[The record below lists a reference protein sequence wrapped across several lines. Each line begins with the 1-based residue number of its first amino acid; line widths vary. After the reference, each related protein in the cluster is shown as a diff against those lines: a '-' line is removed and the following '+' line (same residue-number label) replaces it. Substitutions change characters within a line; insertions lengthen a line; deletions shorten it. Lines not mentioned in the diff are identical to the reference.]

1 MGWHL
6 EYMHHRMGWIQVQLK
21 PLCTTLIPCPFVMSS
36 LHECQGLVHW
46 TLMET
51 LARRLGII
59 LKPIISITP
68 TLMSTRPII
77 SSILLV
83 FSSCGGFYIMHLVSF
98 HGLILLFFSSPSL
111 GLLLIPFA
119 LCSSWPCL
127 TREVSHSVG
136 KPTIVRSAATSA
148 WDQPLSLPF
157 QAIVWTTYP
166 TRTGTGMR

>member
-51 LARRLGII
+51 LSQLLDII

-68 TLMSTRPII
+68 ALVATRPII
-77 SSILLV
+77 SLILLV
-83 FSSCGGFYIMHLVSF
+83 FSSCGEFYMRHLVSF
-98 HGLILLFFSSPSL
+98 HGLILHFFSSPSL

-119 LCSSWPCL
+119 LSSSWPFL
-127 TREVSHSVG
+127 VREVSPEEG
-136 KPTIVRSAATSA
+136 QPITTGLAEKNA
-148 WDQPLSLPF
+148 WDQSLY
-157 QAIVWTTYP
+157 V
-166 TRTGTGMR
+166 